1 MTDRLTGDAPVGP
14 DGEPVPPGAVPG
26 PDRLIGRR
34 YRLVSPVGR
43 GGLGR
48 VWHAYDVLLDRDVA
62 IKELILPPGLDPAG
76 TRAAHRRMI
85 HEARSVARLSHP
97 GIAAVHDVAEED
109 GRPWIV
115 MELVRGW
122 SLEQAVRRGGPLPV
136 SQAAEIG
143 VRVLDA
149 LRHAHAAGILH
160 RDVKP
165 GNVLLTADR
174 VVLTDFGIAALEDDG
189 AAPLAGLL
197 VGSPAYVP
205 PERLTGRAATPAA
218 DLWAFGATLYTAVEG
233 RPPYEGPDA
242 MTVLNEILSGEPVRP
257 VRAGTLA
264 PVLEGLLR
272 RDPDG
277 RMTVAEAARLLE
289 QALTGTSGPPG
300 QSGPSG
306 LSGHDAEPPGHA
318 AAREPLPA
326 PTTRDPLPGSPGQA
340 SFPGSPG
347 QTSFPAPPAQDP
359 FRAAPGHA
367 PLPSQDSFPG
377 ASGQAPLP
385 ASAAQ
390 DPFLSPSGQDPF
402 LTSSERFPAS
412 GAQAPFP
419 ADVPAAR
426 PASPRAPSPG
436 PMPSRIIETPS
447 GPVRVP
453 YDPQAASG
461 PETAPFPGPPSGGSP
476 SGMRGYDALRS
487 SSADFSSPFFGD
499 PPPDSPAGTAGAS
512 PRPPEG
518 NAPAARPAAGAPL
531 RGRRHA
537 APEDP
542 GAPGARRRD
551 GRSGGRLTPRMLAAG
566 GAAAL
571 LLVIVALVLLLP
583 RASDTPALPAA
594 TTSPGAAASA
604 PADPATPDRPRTEVP
619 DGYRRLSEA
628 GVAAALPKG
637 WAAKPGDDG
646 GTVFTGPRNSGRS
659 VTVTPVP
666 VTDPMTALRR
676 ADRNG
681 LDEYTEVGLSRV
693 PYRGWKAADLE
704 YTYAVSDGAVPMHG
718 LTRYVTVD
726 DATAYRITFAVQ
738 DLDWGKSAAFRQ
750 VFLDTFTPN
759 A

>member
-1 MTDRLTGDAPVGP
+1 MTDRLTGDAPAGP
-14 DGEPVPPGAVPG
+14 GGEPLPPGAAPG
-26 PDRLIGRR
+26 PGRLIGRR

-85 HEARSVARLSHP
+85 HEARSAARLSHP

-122 SLEQAVRRGGPLPV
+122 SLEQAVRQGGPLPV
-136 SQAAEIG
+136 AQAAEIG

-197 VGSPAYVP
+197 VASPAYVP

-257 VRAGTLA
+257 VRAGALA

-277 RMTVAEAARLLE
+277 RMTAAEAARLLE
-289 QALTGTSGPPG
+289 QALPGPSGPPG
-300 QSGPSG
+300 PSDLFGSSGPPGSSNLPDSSG
-306 LSGHDAEPPGHA
+306 LTGSSNLPGSPGLPASSDLFGYDAEPPGHA
-318 AAREPLPA
+318 AARGPLSAPTSRNPLPS
-326 PTTRDPLPGSPGQA
+326 SPGQA
-340 SFPGSPG
+340 P
-347 QTSFPAPPAQDP
+347 FPAPPARDP
-359 FRAAPGHA
+359 FRAAPGQA
-367 PLPSQDSFPG
+367 PLPAQDSFPG
-377 ASGQAPLP
+377 APGQAPLP
-385 ASAAQ
+385 ASAAR
-390 DPFLSPSGQDPF
+390 DPFPSPSGQDPF

-412 GAQAPFP
+412 GAQASFP
-419 ADVPAAR
+419 ADAPAAR
-426 PASPRAPSPG
+426 PTPPPAPSPG

-461 PETAPFPGPPSGGSP
+461 PETAPFPGPPVGGSP

-499 PPPDSPAGTAGAS
+499 PPTDSPAGTAGAS
-512 PRPPEG
+512 PRPPAG
-518 NAPAARPAAGAPL
+518 DAPAARPAAGAPL

-542 GAPGARRRD
+542 
-551 GRSGGRLTPRMLAAG
+551 
-566 GAAAL
+566 
-571 LLVIVALVLLLP
+571 
-583 RASDTPALPAA
+583 
-594 TTSPGAAASA
+594 
-604 PADPATPDRPRTEVP
+604 DR
-619 DGYRRLSEA
+619 
-628 GVAAALPKG
+628 K
-637 WAAKPGDDG
+637 
-646 GTVFTGPRNSGRS
+646 S
-659 VTVTPVP
+659 VV
-666 VTDPMTALRR
+666 
-676 ADRNG
+676 
-681 LDEYTEVGLSRV
+681 
-693 PYRGWKAADLE
+693 
-704 YTYAVSDGAVPMHG
+704 
-718 LTRYVTVD
+718 
-726 DATAYRITFAVQ
+726 
-738 DLDWGKSAAFRQ
+738 
-750 VFLDTFTPN
+750 
-759 A
+759 

>member
-1 MTDRLTGDAPVGP
+1 MTDRLTGDAPAGP
-14 DGEPVPPGAVPG
+14 GGEPLPPGAVPG

-85 HEARSVARLSHP
+85 HEARSAARLSHP

-122 SLEQAVRRGGPLPV
+122 SLEQAVRQGGPLPV
-136 SQAAEIG
+136 AQAAEIG

-197 VGSPAYVP
+197 VASPAYVP

-257 VRAGTLA
+257 VRAGALA

-277 RMTVAEAARLLE
+277 RMTAAEAARLLE
-289 QALTGTSGPPG
+289 QALPGPSGPSGPPG
-300 QSGPSG
+300 PSDPF
-306 LSGHDAEPPGHA
+306 GHDAGPPGHA
-318 AAREPLPA
+318 AARGPLSA
-326 PTTRDPLPGSPGQA
+326 PTARNPLPGPPG
-340 SFPGSPG
+340 
-347 QTSFPAPPAQDP
+347 QDP
-359 FRAAPGHA
+359 F
-367 PLPSQDSFPG
+367 
-377 ASGQAPLP
+377 P
-385 ASAAQ
+385 ASAAR

-412 GAQAPFP
+412 GAQASFP
-419 ADVPAAR
+419 ADAPAAR
-426 PASPRAPSPG
+426 PTAPPAPSPG

-512 PRPPEG
+512 PRPPAE

-542 GAPGARRRD
+542 GAPGARRRE
-551 GRSGGRLTPRMLAAG
+551 GRSGGGRLTPRMLAAG
-566 GAAAL
+566 GAVAL
-571 LLVIVALVLLLP
+571 VLVIAALVLLLP
-583 RASDTPALPAA
+583 RTSDAPAPPAA
-594 TTSPGAAASA
+594 TTSPGSSAASA
-604 PADPATPDRPRTEVP
+604 PADPATPDRPRTEIP

-637 WAAKPGDDG
+637 WAAKPGDG
-646 GTVFTGPRNSGRS
+646 GGAVFTGPRNSGRS

-681 LDEYTEVGLSRV
+681 LDEYTEIGLSRV
-693 PYRGWKAADLE
+693 PYRDWKAADLE
-704 YTYAVSDGAVPMHG
+704 YTYAVSGGAVPMHG
-718 LTRYVTVD
+718 LTRYVAVD

-738 DLDWGKSAAFRQ
+738 DLDWVKSAAFRQ

>member
-1 MTDRLTGDAPVGP
+1 MTDRLTGDAPAGP
-14 DGEPVPPGAVPG
+14 DGGPVPPGAAPG

-62 IKELILPPGLDPAG
+62 VKELILPPGLDPAG
-76 TRAAHRRMI
+76 ARAAHRRMI
-85 HEARSVARLSHP
+85 REARSAARLNHP

-122 SLEQAVRRGGPLPV
+122 SLEQAVRQGGPLPV
-136 SQAAEIG
+136 AQAAEIG

-149 LRHAHAAGILH
+149 LRQAHAAGILH

-174 VVLTDFGIAALEDDG
+174 VVLTDFGLAALEDDG
-189 AAPLAGLL
+189 GAPLAGLL

-242 MTVLNEILSGEPVRP
+242 MTVLNEILSGEPARP
-257 VRAGTLA
+257 VRAGSLT

-277 RMTVAEAARLLE
+277 RMTAAEAARLLE
-289 QALTGTSGPPG
+289 RALPVPSGPPAPSDPPG
-300 QSGPSG
+300 SSG
-306 LSGHDAEPPGHA
+306 LPGLPGLPGRDAEPSGHG
-318 AAREPLPA
+318 AARAPLPA
-326 PTTRDPLPGSPGQA
+326 PTPQDP
-340 SFPGSPG
+340 
-347 QTSFPAPPAQDP
+347 FPASPSPSAQDP
-359 FRAAPGHA
+359 FRAAPGQASFPSHS
-367 PLPSQDSFPG
+367 SQDPFP
-377 ASGQAPLP
+377 ASSRQAPP
-385 ASAAQ
+385 AQ
-390 DPFLSPSGQDPF
+390 DPFS
-402 LTSSERFPAS
+402 TSSERLTAFGSQPSFP
-412 GAQAPFP
+412 P
-419 ADVPAAR
+419 DVPAVR
-426 PASPRAPSPG
+426 PASSRTPSPG

-461 PETAPFPGPPSGGSP
+461 AETAPFPGPPSDGPGGP
-476 SGMRGYDALRS
+476 PAGMRGYDALRS

-499 PPPDSPAGTAGAS
+499 PPPDAPAGTAGAS
-512 PRPPEG
+512 PRPSGG
-518 NAPAARPAAGAPL
+518 NAPAVRGAAGASP

-542 GAPGARRRD
+542 DPLGVRRN
-551 GRSGGRLTPRMLAAG
+551 GRSGGRLTPRTLAAG
-566 GAAAL
+566 GAVAL

-583 RASDTPALPAA
+583 RSSDAPESPA
-594 TTSPGAAASA
+594 TTAGPGASAAVST
-604 PADPATPDRPRTEVP
+604 PADPGDTADPAAPDRPRTEVP

-637 WAAKPGDDG
+637 WTAKPGDDG
-646 GTVFTGPRNSGRS
+646 GAVFTGPRDSGRS

-666 VTDPMTALRR
+666 VLDPMTALRR

-681 LDEYTEVGLSRV
+681 LDEYTEIGLSRA
-693 PYRGWKAADLE
+693 PYRDWKAADLE
-704 YTYAVSDGAVPMHG
+704 YTYAVSGGAVPMHG
-718 LTRYVTVD
+718 LTRYVAVD

-738 DLDWGKSAAFRQ
+738 DLDWGKSSAFRQ